1 MRKGETASRAACREV
16 FEETGLVI
24 RPEDM
29 IPNRRRTFMLL
40 RTGMRY
46 SELVYR
52 TPEEEEFL

>member
-1 MRKGETASRAACREV
+1 MEWFPV
-16 FEETGLVI
+16 EEL
-24 RPEDM
+24 PEDM